1 MPTTLYGT
9 FPILLPNKTVTV
21 SSYGLEK
28 TSGTILF
35 QPGQQ
40 GAALALA
47 ENSGQVFPEPQI
59 RTTDIGLLEMSF
71 DAYRDT
77 GVTSGVFGTEVLN
90 LSKSFET
97 TITQAVGNN
106 PPAPIPY
113 NWTITEIWVADS
125 YTERKVLAANLG
137 SIFLQAFPRTLGRR
151 MLKRVLTGK
160 RPTGGTSNLS
170 ITWAS
175 QVSSVTR
182 RNFGT
187 FDEVDIVT
195 SQEATIA

>member
-1 MPTTLYGT
+1 MPATLYGS
-9 FPILLPNKTVTV
+9 FPILLPNKTVSV

-28 TSGTILF
+28 TNGTILF
-35 QPGQQ
+35 QPGQE
-40 GAALALA
+40 GEALELA

-77 GVTSGVFGTEVLN
+77 GALSGVFGTEVLN

-97 TITQAVGNN
+97 IITQV
-106 PPAPIPY
+106 PY
-113 NWTITEIWVADS
+113 NWTITEIWIADS
-125 YTERKVLAANLG
+125 YTEKKVLAARLG
-137 SIFLQAFPRTLGRR
+137 SAFLQAFSQPLGKR
-151 MLKRVLTGK
+151 MLKRIITGK
-160 RPTGGTSNLS
+160 RPSSGINNLS
-170 ITWAS
+170 ISWAS
-175 QVSSVTR
+175 QVTSVTR

-195 SQEATIA
+195 SLQATIA

>member
-1 MPTTLYGT
+1 MATTHYGT
-9 FPILLPNKTVTV
+9 FPILLPGKTESV
-21 SSYGLEK
+21 SANGLEK

-35 QPGQQ
+35 QPGQE
-40 GAALALA
+40 GDALGLA
-47 ENSGQVFPEPQI
+47 GESGSVFPDPQV
-59 RTTDIGLLEMSF
+59 RTTDMGLLEMSF

-77 GVTSGVFGTEVLN
+77 GQISGVFGTEVLN

-106 PPAPIPY
+106 PPAPILY
-113 NWTITEIWVADS
+113 NWTITEIWIADS
-125 YTERKVLAANLG
+125 YTERKVLSASLG
-137 SIFLQAFPRTLGRR
+137 SVFLQPFPRVLGQR
-151 MLKRVLTGK
+151 MLKRVLTGR
-160 RPTGGTSNLS
+160 RPSGGALSLS

-175 QVSSVTR
+175 QVTSVTR

-195 SQEATIA
+195 SLQATIA